1 MRWDLEAIAKLRDY
15 NAKTEALG
23 NIPDE
28 IKRLEDDCVRIR
40 SATADSSPVQGGGN
54 AREDMMLSNICL
66 REELEQRLTDTR
78 AWLATMDKALAA
90 LTDEER
96 LVLSRFYIRPHKG
109 GVDRLCEELHLEKT
123 VVYNR
128 KNKALRRFAVI
139 LYGAVET

>member
-15 NAKTEALG
+15 NAKIEALE

-28 IKRLEDDCVRIR
+28 IKRLEDDCIRIR

-54 AREDMMLSNICL
+54 AREDMLLSNICL
-66 REELEQRLTDTR
+66 REELKQRLTDTR
-78 AWLATMDKALAA
+78 AWLATMDKALTA

-96 LVLSRFYIRPHKG
+96 LVLSRFYISQHKG
-109 GVDRLCEELHLEKT
+109 SVDRLCEELHLEKT
-123 VVYNR
+123 VVYSR